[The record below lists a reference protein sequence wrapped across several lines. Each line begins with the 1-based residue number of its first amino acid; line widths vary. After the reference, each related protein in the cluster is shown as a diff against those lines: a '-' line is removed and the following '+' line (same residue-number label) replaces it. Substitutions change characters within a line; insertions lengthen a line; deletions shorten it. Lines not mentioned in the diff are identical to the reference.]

1 MFFLIALFIG
11 LLGAVTVFVSRDTET
26 SKKVITFSILATIYT
41 LLGWGFLYLWLPSLA
56 FPLFG
61 TYGGMLFIYWIISAI
76 VSASISEDFTHAI
89 WPPVIYLVVL
99 TGVAISGWGL
109 FHADT
114 YAGLIGAIEGK
125 TQKHWSQDVEPLDP
139 THIRLVPKELAIS
152 LAKTTLSQNGAT
164 LGSQFPLDQKHAT
177 LQKINNDYW
186 YLIPLDYKGW
196 RVWTNA
202 NYVPGY
208 VKISA
213 TDPYAKPQLITGS
226 KMKYTPGAYFGDNM
240 KRRLYAKYKNYILT
254 DFSFEENEKG
264 QLFWVITAC
273 SKKVGFF
280 GTVVDGVILF
290 DPETGED
297 TFILQSKLEGDS
309 KYAWIDRVMP
319 IDLVEDYINEWGN
332 FKGGWANQAWGHID
346 MLQAETPIL
355 NYSADGRCV
364 IVTPVTSTNQNDL
377 AMTGL
382 MYTDARTGKSTYY
395 AVSGGSC
402 EKAVVDAV
410 NAATSFKH
418 WHASSQIV
426 YDNIYGK
433 LCALIPL
440 LGDNGN
446 YQGLAIVQNDNKRV
460 AIGTTPQEALVNF
473 QTMLMSSGGQITTE
487 SKKNTMEYT
496 GKVIRLGWEFS
507 GSNAGKQ
514 YYLYFNGFKNSF
526 MASSSMQSELSLTR
540 EGDLVSITYI
550 KTDQVSVPVMSFKNL
565 TLNLQGSANQ
575 KAIVK
580 DMTDKKAINQKSA
593 DVKDFKEEIKDMSDD
608 QIEKF
613 MNKK

>member
-1 MFFLIALFIG
+1 MFFLIALVIG
-11 LLGAVTVFVSRDTET
+11 ILGAATVFISADAEK
-26 SKKVITFSILATIYT
+26 SLKVGAFVILGVIYT
-41 LLGWGFLYLWLPSLA
+41 LLGWLGIYLILPSLA
-56 FPLFG
+56 WPLFG
-61 TYGGMLFIYWIISAI
+61 TFGGILFVWWIISAI
-76 VSASISEDFTHAI
+76 VSASLADTGITHAA
-89 WPPVIYLVVL
+89 WFPVVYFVVL
-99 TGVAISGWGL
+99 IGFAFSGWGA

-114 YAGLIGAIEGK
+114 YAGLIGQIEGK

-139 THIRLVPKELAIS
+139 THIRLVPKELAVA
-152 LAKTTLSQNGAT
+152 LAKTTLSQDGVT
-164 LGSQFPLDQKHAT
+164 LGSQFPLDEDHAT

-202 NYVPGY
+202 NCVPGY
-208 VKISA
+208 VRISA

-240 KRRLYAKYKNYILT
+240 ERRLYSKYKSYILT
-254 DFSFEENEKG
+254 DFSFEEDESGK
-264 QLFWVITAC
+264 LFWVVTAC

-280 GTVVDGVILF
+280 GTIVDGVILF

-297 TFILQSKLEGDS
+297 TFILQSKLEENP

-319 IDLVEDYINEWGN
+319 MELVKSYIDEWGN
-332 FKGGWANQAWGHID
+332 FKGGWWNQVWDHID
-346 MLQAETPIL
+346 MLEAETPIL

-364 IVTPVTSTNQNDL
+364 VVTPITSTNNSD
-377 AMTGL
+377 ATMTGL

-395 AVSGGSC
+395 AMSGGSS
-402 EKAVVDAV
+402 EQAVIDAV
-410 NAATSFKH
+410 NAATSFKR

-440 LGDNGN
+440 LGENGN

-460 AIGTTPQEALVNF
+460 ALGVTPQEALVNF

-487 SKKNTMEYT
+487 SKKNTLEYK
-496 GKVIRLGWEFS
+496 GKIIRLGWELS

-526 MASSSMQSELSLTR
+526 IVSSSMQSELSLTR

-565 TLNLQGSANQ
+565 TLNLQGSANE
-575 KAIVK
+575 KAVIQNMVE
-580 DMTDKKAINQKSA
+580 KKEVNQKVA
-593 DVKDFKEEIKDMSDD
+593 DVKDFKEEVKTMSDEEI
-608 QIEKF
+608 QKL
-613 MNKK
+613 MKK